1 MLHGIDEE
9 LGFSSPNIH
18 PYLTSPNPRPLT
30 TMQDPMSAAAKLVLT
45 LFSAVFDVLTKYPQ
59 TDNILLPNF
68 ASLIR
73 HCLTA
78 SCNAANP
85 TGGYIVMGWQEH
97 VLTENAG
104 FSNKPAR
111 DGKWLVSHIIPLLRV
126 WWPEHSTNLRCGWCF
141 SGISSRPHIN

>member
-1 MLHGIDEE
+1 MLTKAACLQD
-9 LGFSSPNIH
+9 P
-18 PYLTSPNPRPLT
+18 TSP
-30 TMQDPMSAAAKLVLT
+30 AAKLVLT

-85 TGGYIVMGWQEH
+85 TGADASANM
-97 VLTENAG
+97 
-104 FSNKPAR
+104 S
-111 DGKWLVSHIIPLLRV
+111 
-126 WWPEHSTNLRCGWCF
+126 
-141 SGISSRPHIN
+141 

>member
-1 MLHGIDEE
+1 
-9 LGFSSPNIH
+9 
-18 PYLTSPNPRPLT
+18 
-30 TMQDPMSAAAKLVLT
+30 MSAAAKLVLT

-85 TGGYIVMGWQEH
+85 TGEAVSNWHCISRCCRRGQQATSLPDVAKCIVP
-97 VLTENAG
+97 VYPDL
-104 FSNKPAR
+104 
-111 DGKWLVSHIIPLLRV
+111 I
-126 WWPEHSTNLRCGWCF
+126 STM
-141 SGISSRPHIN
+141 P

>member
-1 MLHGIDEE
+1 
-9 LGFSSPNIH
+9 
-18 PYLTSPNPRPLT
+18 
-30 TMQDPMSAAAKLVLT
+30 MSAAAKLVLT

-85 TGGYIVMGWQEH
+85 TGEPSQLASSGPRCRVSPSD
-97 VLTENAG
+97 N
-104 FSNKPAR
+104 PAR
-111 DGKWLVSHIIPLLRV
+111 DG
-126 WWPEHSTNLRCGWCF
+126 T
-141 SGISSRPHIN
+141 

>member
-1 MLHGIDEE
+1 MGKFCQHRCRFGGE
-9 LGFSSPNIH
+9 GFSAL
-18 PYLTSPNPRPLT
+18 PYQVALESLLNSWSASSATLTKAACL
-30 TMQDPMSAAAKLVLT
+30 QDPTSSAAKLVLT

-85 TGGYIVMGWQEH
+85 TGADAAGYMG
-97 VLTENAG
+97 
-104 FSNKPAR
+104 
-111 DGKWLVSHIIPLLRV
+111 
-126 WWPEHSTNLRCGWCF
+126 
-141 SGISSRPHIN
+141 